1 MISIV
6 FVIESLDCG
15 GAEKSLVTLLN
26 NLDYNLCKVDLIL
39 IKKGGDFEQ
48 FLPKQV
54 NVIYCDFIS
63 TMSFTSKIKS
73 RISFWLRRKVR
84 KTEFHSAQLF
94 WSSFKSSIPIF
105 AKEYQIAIAYSQG
118 FSTYYVAEKLKALK
132 KITWLNTDYNKA
144 GFNPKYDL
152 NKYVLFDAIIAV
164 SEQSKCSF
172 IDAMQSIGVNMNL
185 DVIKDITDDDLI
197 KKRSFE
203 EIGLIKGNEEINIV
217 TVCRLSKEKG
227 LHLAIDACKELVDK
241 GKKIKWYVI
250 GEGRERSFLEQ
261 RIRTEKLENNFILKG
276 FKSNPYP
283 YIRTSDIYV
292 QTSLFEGLS
301 LTVIEA
307 SILCKPIV
315 TTNFSTAHSLLK
327 NNETGLVCEMN
338 AESIAQSVLRYI
350 DNEDFKKSIIENLM
364 NQKNTDKEDSLTKF
378 NELIKT

>member
-26 NLDYNLCKVDLIL
+26 NLDYSICKVDLIL

-54 NVIYCDFIS
+54 NVVYFDFVS
-63 TMSFTSKIKS
+63 KMSFVSKMKA
-73 RISFWLRRKVR
+73 RISFLLQRKFTR
-84 KTEFHSAQLF
+84 EKLHSAQMF
-94 WSSFKSSIPIF
+94 WSSFKSSIQVF
-105 AKEYQIAIAYSQG
+105 SEEYGIAIAYSQG
-118 FSTYYVAEKLKALK
+118 FSTYFVAEKLKASK
-132 KITWLNTDYNKA
+132 KITWLNTDYTKA
-144 GFNPKYDL
+144 GFRPEYDL
-152 NKYVLFDAIIAV
+152 DKYLIFDKIIAV

-172 IDAMQSIGVNMNL
+172 IDAMQSVGVSMNL

-203 EIGLIKGNEEINIV
+203 ETGFIKQDDEITIL

-227 LHLAIDACKELVDK
+227 LHLAIDACKILVDK

-250 GEGRERSFLEQ
+250 GEGGERSFLEQ
-261 RIRTEKLENNFILKG
+261 LIRTEKLENNFILKG

-283 YIRTSDIYV
+283 YVRTCDIYV

-315 TTNFSTAHSLLK
+315 TTNFSTAHSLLE
-327 NNETGLVCEMN
+327 NNETGLICEMN
-338 AESIAQSVLRYI
+338 AESIAQSIIKYI
-350 DNEDFKKSIIENLM
+350 DDEGFKKRIVANLTDK
-364 NQKNTDKEDSLTKF
+364 KNTDKEDSLKKF
-378 NELIKT
+378 NGLIKI